1 MKTNEIKVILM
12 QVADKLNQGKLGE
25 VLAFKFVETE
35 EELAIREIVLDT
47 KMVSVAKK
55 KENQFYLTT
64 EHNMGLDSEGIVS
77 FTKKVMDYVTTP
89 VAEREDNESEKRWR
103 IQLAEDGFLC
113 LKLSTKEY
121 LSVDLW
127 NIEDY
132 NDDEWYQNKFI
143 RSEIANYLKTD
154 DEKIVD
160 WFIER
165 FGEEVTE

>member
-25 VLAFKFVETE
+25 VLAFKLVETE

-89 VAEREDNESEKRWR
+89 VAERGNNECEKRWR
-103 IQLAEDGFLC
+103 INLAEDGFLC
-113 LKLSTKEY
+113 LKLPTKEY
-121 LSVDLW
+121 LSVDPW
-127 NIEDY
+127 VSEDY
-132 NDDEWYQNKFI
+132 DDDELFQLKFS
-143 RSEIANYLKTD
+143 RQEIADYLKTND
-154 DEKIVD
+154 DA
-160 WFIER
+160 FIDSFIKR
-165 FGEEVTE
+165 FGEEV